1 LLFGRGAARASVIQ
15 NENIRS
21 VHELRERETETE
33 TDIQKDSKKRYHAL
47 CIFFSFFFFS
57 AGLAKKRGMMMMMI
71 AFSRTRFGRGGTSSS
86 PSSVVDSVAPLE
98 RRTTERERER
108 EREKKREKERERER
122 KFVPLYVCVLRARAR
137 VSKSLDA
144 VCVCTRALYEMK
156 EANETKNEKTKE
168 AFALFCD

>member
-1 LLFGRGAARASVIQ
+1 
-15 NENIRS
+15 
-21 VHELRERETETE
+21 
-33 TDIQKDSKKRYHAL
+33 
-47 CIFFSFFFFS
+47 
-57 AGLAKKRGMMMMMI
+57 MMI

-108 EREKKREKERERER
+108 KRER

-156 EANETKNEKTKE
+156 EANETKNEKTKTLLPF
-168 AFALFCD
+168 FANEKSEEDCHTTPVSV